1 VEKRRAE
8 GDERSVRWDQCFIL
22 GAGPSEGFMP
32 RPRSTGNVLLRV
44 AISRDQLTA
53 CLLPSTL
60 VVFPAPTGDC
70 LGQPE
75 KDPAMGGLMNWG
87 FAAPEPEI
95 SVRVAW
101 IEDAVHLPTP
111 K

>member
-1 VEKRRAE
+1 
-8 GDERSVRWDQCFIL
+8 L
-22 GAGPSEGFMP
+22 P
-32 RPRSTGNVLLRV
+32 
-44 AISRDQLTA
+44 
-53 CLLPSTL
+53 PSTL
-60 VVFPAPTGDC
+60 VVFPAPTVDG
-70 LGQPE
+70 LGEPE
-75 KDPAMGGLMNWG
+75 KDPAMGGLMNRG